1 MRALKVLL
9 ATAAVCTSLAFI
21 PTAKAQI
28 SVGIDIGGPPPVCQ
42 WGYYDYSPYGC
53 APSGYY
59 GPGYFYNGI
68 FLGVGPWS
76 NWGYAHGWGGHRFSN
91 AGGGRYVPGN
101 RGGGGEARGGGGNA
115 RGGGGGHAAAAP
127 RGGGGNAHGG
137 GGHAAAAPRGGGG
150 AHGGGG
156 HAAAPKGGGGAHGGG
171 GHASGGGHAGGGGGE
186 HH

>member
-42 WGYYDYSPYGC
+42 WGYYDYAPYGC

-68 FLGVGPWS
+68 FLGIGPWS
-76 NWGYAHGWGGHRFSN
+76 NWGYAHGWGSHRFSN

-101 RGGGGEARGGGGNA
+101 RGGG
-115 RGGGGGHAAAAP
+115 HAAAAP
-127 RGGGGNAHGG
+127 RGGGGNA
-137 GGHAAAAPRGGGG
+137 R
-150 AHGGGG
+150 
-156 HAAAPKGGGGAHGGG
+156 GGG
-171 GHASGGGHAGGGGGE
+171 GHASGGGHAGGGGGDR
-186 HH
+186 H